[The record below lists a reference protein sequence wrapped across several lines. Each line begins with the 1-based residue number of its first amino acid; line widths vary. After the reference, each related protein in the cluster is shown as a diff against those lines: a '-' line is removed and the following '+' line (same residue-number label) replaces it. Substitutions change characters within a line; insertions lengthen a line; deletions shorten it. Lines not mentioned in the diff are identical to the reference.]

1 MWQSGWLCCRVVAY
15 RWERSAGVLIAN
27 WLTVKDCAF
36 VPFLFQSLWIFCWT
50 LLKELCLKTKG
61 LGTRPRLPNPLNH
74 FSPGK
79 TSMPAC
85 CWHIDMRTLA
95 CLPIILC
102 KQIVWVLCLLS
113 LPGPPPPIINNFS
126 LEGSS
131 QPQVKDSTLW
141 CWVSK
146 TIWE

>member
-1 MWQSGWLCCRVVAY
+1 MGQSGWLCCRVVAY
-15 RWERSAGVLIAN
+15 RWERSAGVLIPK
-27 WLTVKDCAF
+27 WLAVKDCAF

-50 LLKELCLKTKG
+50 PLKELCLKTKG

-79 TSMPAC
+79 TSNAC
-85 CWHIDMRTLA
+85 MLLA
-95 CLPIILC
+95 HRHEDLGMFTYNSLQTAYC
-102 KQIVWVLCLLS
+102 LS
-113 LPGPPPPIINNFS
+113 LDLHLSFPPPIINHFS

-146 TIWE
+146 TIWQ